1 MEYLY
6 TCFSILIVNLVWKT
20 HEGENKSIVLLILF
34 LVVVESLVDEGW
46 WGGAV
51 SLIKDQQKSH
61 LFPAGISAETI
72 SLTNVVST
80 GYFYVLF
87 L

>member
-1 MEYLY
+1 M
-6 TCFSILIVNLVWKT
+6 NLVWKT
-20 HEGENKSIVLLILF
+20 HEGENKSIVLLILL
-34 LVVVESLVDEGW
+34 LVVLEYLVDEGW

-51 SLIKDQQKSH
+51 SLIKDQQKS

-72 SLTNVVST
+72 SMTNVVST